1 MGVVVG
7 TRVSV
12 IVGVT
17 VTVFVKV
24 GVRLTGRVLIGC
36 SRVGEFTGD
45 GGAGCVKAARV
56 KTTIVATS
64 SGFAPPG
71 VAAFCRLQAQRKE
84 IKRKEV
90 NRVMDFFM
98 GKLSPDWIKPLCLL
112 SEDGTEHQ

>member
-1 MGVVVG
+1 MGVFVG

-24 GVRLTGRVLIGC
+24 GVRLTGWVLVGC

-45 GGAGCVKAARV
+45 GCAGCVKAARV

-64 SGFAPPG
+64 SGFVPTG
-71 VAAFCRLQAQRKE
+71 VSAFCRLQAQRKE
-84 IKRKEV
+84 IKRQEV
-90 NRVMDFFM
+90 NRVRDFFM
-98 GKLSPDWIKPLCLL
+98 GKLTPDWVKSLCLL
-112 SEDGTEHQ
+112 S